1 MLRVLLRATPV
12 GNGYWQPDC
21 ASRHQRLC
29 EMRFVMGAHLACACA
44 ELSTCQSGWTLPLF
58 WSPTLGSVHEAGTVD
73 ASAVLDA
80 RFSFGAR
87 GRDRWCIAG
96 TVDAHPCALRLG
108 PSMAL
113 TRPCNAPSV
122 PASPSIC
129 SRGRQLNLWLT
140 NSCTDI
146 HRTRARLRKG
156 PRLCCLW
163 GDSTASVVLQA
174 KPGSGERLLLG

>member
-12 GNGYWQPDC
+12 GNGSWQPDC

-113 TRPCNAPSV
+113 TRPHNAHPV
-122 PASPSIC
+122 PALHGICLGWVSGNTKPIQHKIPHVLSSCYKVVITQYSSKQISNEQPRSPV
-129 SRGRQLNLWLT
+129 RQP
-140 NSCTDI
+140 
-146 HRTRARLRKG
+146 G
-156 PRLCCLW
+156 FPR
-163 GDSTASVVLQA
+163 QA
-174 KPGSGERLLLG
+174 GSA